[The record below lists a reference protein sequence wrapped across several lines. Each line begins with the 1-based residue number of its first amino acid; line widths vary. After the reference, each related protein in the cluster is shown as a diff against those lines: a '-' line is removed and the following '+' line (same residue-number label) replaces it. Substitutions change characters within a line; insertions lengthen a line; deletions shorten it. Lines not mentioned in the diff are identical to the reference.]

1 MGMERDELLR
11 YWMETAE
18 RDCATM
24 QHLYDS
30 GDYAWCLFVGHLV
43 IEKLL
48 KACYVKRHGVQ
59 APKTHGL
66 VRLVE
71 LAGLETDADTNKSLD
86 TFTLFNIRARYPD
99 RKRDLHAKA
108 TREYAIEQLERLER
122 IREWLLKK
130 LSE

>member
-1 MGMERDELLR
+1 MEKEELIQ
-11 YWMETAE
+11 YWIETAAHD
-18 RDCATM
+18 RPTV

-59 APKTHGL
+59 APKIHAL
-66 VRLVE
+66 VRLAKLAE
-71 LAGLETDADTNKSLD
+71 LNVDSETNKSLD
-86 TFTLFNIRARYPD
+86 TLTLFNIRARYPD
-99 RKRDLHAKA
+99 RKRDMRAKA
-108 TREYAIEQLERLER
+108 TREYAAQLLRELER
-122 IREWLLKK
+122 IRKWLLKT